1 MHFNCL
7 KQCVGAGLDVHIR
20 HLGVLEL
27 RFRSYSEEPFSN
39 AKKVPPKGLPLH
51 ADPRLGSDFPRSG
64 VAPGGAAR
72 GRPWPRAAYSA
83 SLPRYPPTQ
92 RLCSASWKRGLAVIR
107 QSIHPK
113 SQRQIKISIGAAG
126 TRSLVR
132 EGGLSDTSPITT
144 HKSQP
149 GLLRDLPR
157 SLHILAAD
165 MPANGT
171 EG

>member
-1 MHFNCL
+1 MCWHWSRCVYPASVMSGLMVSLLQRVTLYKRL
-7 KQCVGAGLDVHIR
+7 KGNR
-20 HLGVLEL
+20 K
-27 RFRSYSEEPFSN
+27 R
-39 AKKVPPKGLPLH
+39 LPLH
-51 ADPRLGSDFPRSG
+51 TDPRFGSDFPRSG
-64 VAPGGAAR
+64 VAPGAAAR

-113 SQRQIKISIGAAG
+113 SQRQIKIPIGAAG